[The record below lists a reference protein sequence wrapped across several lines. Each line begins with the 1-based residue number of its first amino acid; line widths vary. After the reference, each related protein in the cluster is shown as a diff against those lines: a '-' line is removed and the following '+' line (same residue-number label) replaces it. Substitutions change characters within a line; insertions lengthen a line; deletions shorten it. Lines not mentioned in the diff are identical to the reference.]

1 MHVHK
6 ARPFLKM
13 QEVIIILF
21 HILSVWNLFIDT
33 VVCVLS
39 SARFDRL
46 MSVLCQTSTLRDVIA
61 FLKSFYGKDLLA
73 GAPSQLSD
81 EELASYH
88 IKLCKK

>member
-1 MHVHK
+1 MHK

-61 FLKSFYGKDLLA
+61 FLKSFYGKDPA
-73 GAPSQLSD
+73 GNPSQLSD
-81 EELASYH
+81 EELASFH